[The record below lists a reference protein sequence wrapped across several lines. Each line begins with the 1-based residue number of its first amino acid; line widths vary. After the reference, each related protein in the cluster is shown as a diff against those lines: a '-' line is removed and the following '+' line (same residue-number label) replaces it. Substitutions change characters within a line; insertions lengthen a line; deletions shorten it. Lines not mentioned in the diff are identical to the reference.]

1 MNKKSA
7 FLHLRKRFITQK
19 NQFSSYFVISIVL
32 ISIFLVSSCKNTH
45 TLVTNEPTTSGL
57 TINIDPSIV
66 YQTMDGF
73 GASDGWRCQF
83 VGANWP
89 LAKRNEIAD
98 LLFSQ
103 DTDANGNPKGIGLS
117 MWRFNVGAGS
127 SEQGDNSFISDP
139 WRRAECFLSADGT
152 YDWAKQAGQQWFL
165 NAAKQRGVEKIL
177 MFVNSPPVYYTQNQ
191 KAFSPGGWHYN
202 IQSGY
207 MPQYA
212 TFLTSIA
219 QHFKNQGINIDYIA
233 PFNEPQWDWTAGSN
247 GWASQEGSPAANS
260 EIASLTRLLSSD
272 LSALRLSTQVELGEA
287 GEVSYLYSNADAY
300 RGNQIQDFFNTS
312 SSDYIGNQSNIAQVI
327 SSHSYFTVWPISDLA
342 SSRSAVLGAITA
354 VNPSLHYWESEYCI
368 LEGANT
374 DMAAGA
380 GRDTTMDLAL
390 YVDRIIHYALTSGNA
405 SSWSW
410 WTALTRGDYKDGLI
424 YLDDG
429 TNNGYN
435 SATTP
440 SESYCQNDG
449 YIRQSK
455 LLWGFGNY
463 SLFVRPGMKR
473 IYAGSPDILPNQN
486 YGLFTTSFIDPNTKK
501 LVIVIMNYGSTP
513 QTISINL
520 KTGSLNGNFVAYVT
534 SQYTN
539 LRKTKG
545 VNPQNISIPPNSI
558 TTLVGQYK

>member
-1 MNKKSA
+1 MKKNIS
-7 FLHLRKRFITQK
+7 FLHLLKHFINQK
-19 NQFSSYFVISIVL
+19 HRLSSYFIVSILL
-32 ISIFLVSSCKNTH
+32 ISTFIISSCKNTH
-45 TLVTNEPTTSGL
+45 SLVTDEPTSGV

-73 GASDGWRCQF
+73 GASDAWRCQF
-83 VGANWP
+83 IGANWP
-89 LAKRNEIAD
+89 LTKRNEIAD

-103 DTDANGNPKGIGLS
+103 DTDATGNPKGIGLS
-117 MWRFNVGAGS
+117 IWRFNVGAGS
-127 SEQGDNSFISDP
+127 SEQGDNSYISDP
-139 WRRAECFLSADGT
+139 WKRTECFLSADGT
-152 YDWAKQAGQQWFL
+152 YDWTKQAGQQWFL

-191 KAFSPGGWHYN
+191 KAFSAGGWHFN
-202 IQSGY
+202 IQPGDMSD
-207 MPQYA
+207 YA
-212 TFLTSIA
+212 NFLATVA
-219 QHFKNQGINIDYIA
+219 LHFKNEGINIDYIS

-247 GWASQEGSPAANS
+247 GLAGQEGTPAANV

-272 LSALRLSTQVELGEA
+272 LSTMGLSTQIALAEA
-287 GEVSYLYSNADAY
+287 GEVSYLYSNTDAD
-300 RGNQIQDFFNTS
+300 RGNQIQDFFNAS
-312 SSDYIGNQSNIAQVI
+312 SSDYIGNQSNVAQVI
-327 SSHSYFTVWPISDLA
+327 SSHSYYTVWPISDLA

-368 LEGANT
+368 LEAANT

-410 WTALTRGDYKDGLI
+410 WTALSQANYKDGLI

-429 TNNGYN
+429 TNDYT
-435 SATTP
+435 ATNLP
-440 SESYCQNDG
+440 ASYCQNDG

-501 LVIVIMNYGSTP
+501 LVIVIMNYGGTT

-520 KTGSLNGNFVAYVT
+520 KTSTLNGNFTAYST
-534 SQYTN
+534 SQNKN
-539 LRKTKG
+539 LQKTKG
-545 VNPQNISIPPNSI
+545 VNAQNISIQPNSI